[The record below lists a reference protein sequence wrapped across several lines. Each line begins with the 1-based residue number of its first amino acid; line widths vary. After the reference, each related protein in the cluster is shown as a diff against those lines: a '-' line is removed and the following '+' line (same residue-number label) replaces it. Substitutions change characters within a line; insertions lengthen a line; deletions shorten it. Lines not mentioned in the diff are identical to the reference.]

1 MHPESVS
8 PGQEDGAEHGS
19 VPEQSGESSGDCRNG
34 EGVLISNAEI
44 KPKEKLTDPSSE
56 KWYQSEQK
64 QSGDQN
70 SKTHSPNQK
79 ANEKDNCHRM
89 TKSFLRKLC
98 KDQKLYIT
106 PALNDTLYLHFKGFD
121 CIENLEEYT
130 GLRCLWLE
138 CNGIQKIENLQAQT
152 ELRCLYLQLN
162 LIHKIENLEALKKL
176 DSLNLSNNFIKTIE
190 NLSCLPVLNT
200 LQIANNHLETVE
212 DIQHLKDC
220 MSICVLDLSNNKLS
234 DPDIL
239 SVLEAMPDLR
249 VLNLMGNMVIKKIL
263 HYRRTVIVRLKVLT
277 YLDDRPVFPKERA
290 CAEAWVKGGSE
301 AEKEERGKWETKERK
316 KIEESIEAL
325 ATIRRRAMEKK
336 KRKEMEE
343 KGEVALSDSNVGEDP
358 SMAGGP
364 QSPAT
369 DGVQQKIEKFV
380 RESFE
385 ALDEAFPGD
394 PQVRA
399 QAPGETKGEG
409 DSQEDGP
416 GPDAEAKEPKQ
427 PEPRAAQD
435 GDRQPRGGH
444 EHQPELGL
452 TPKSILKA
460 PTAEKAEL
468 NGSEKLETID
478 LEAKDKLYIDDL
490 PDLEDI
496 EINDILSE
504 NSDENKTSF
513 PKIEIISEAND
524 DSDPE
529 LEEGCTIQD
538 KTSQDSLCNIFKI
551 SKDTSKKT
559 ITPLTE
565 IFETESN
572 RDSETKSDHPKLSKP
587 LIQEIC
593 PNPVEMSLMS
603 PGCSGE
609 NQPSL
614 LSVSGKDPSA
624 SASLSGSNT
633 SENKVQLLT
642 DTEDFIVHGMKE
654 GNEDIEFGLD

>member
-1 MHPESVS
+1 M
-8 PGQEDGAEHGS
+8 
-19 VPEQSGESSGDCRNG
+19 
-34 EGVLISNAEI
+34 LYSNYIIEEI
-44 KPKEKLTDPSSE
+44 KPMEKLADPSSE

-220 MSICVLDLSNNKLS
+220 ISICVLDLSNNKLS

-343 KGEVALSDSNVGEDP
+343 KGEVALSDSSMSEDP
-358 SMAGGP
+358 SAAGGP
-364 QSPAT
+364 EPPAM

-394 PQVRA
+394 PQVRV
-399 QAPGETKGEG
+399 QTPGETKGKG
-409 DSQEDGP
+409 DGQEEGP
-416 GPDAEAKEPKQ
+416 GLDADAKEPKQ
-427 PEPRAAQD
+427 PEPQAAQD
-435 GDRQPRGGH
+435 DDCQPRGGH
-444 EHQPELGL
+444 EHQPDLGL

-460 PTAEKAEL
+460 PTAENAEL
-468 NGSEKLETID
+468 DGSEKLETID
-478 LEAKDKLYIDDL
+478 LEAKSKLFIDDL

-504 NSDENKTSF
+504 NSDENKISF

-524 DSDPE
+524 DSEPE

-538 KTSQDSLCNIFKI
+538 KTSQDSLSNIFKI

-559 ITPLTE
+559 IPPFTE

-572 RDSETKSDHPKLSKP
+572 RDSETKPCDHPKLSKP
-587 LIQEIC
+587 LIEEIC
-593 PNPVEMSLMS
+593 SNPVEMSLTS
-603 PGCSGE
+603 PACSGE
-609 NQPSL
+609 NQPS

-624 SASLSGSNT
+624 SASLSGNNT
-633 SENKVQLLT
+633 SEIKVQLLT
-642 DTEDFIVHGMKE
+642 DTEDFIMHGMKE